1 MSETDSHSDGTDY
14 EQYELTESEVKRIL
28 VGEVIEKDGQE
39 FGIGI
44 PLNSV
49 GFIYENKW
57 NNLLCRED
65 VETIRWSGESGGD
78 SIQIEIVED
87 EDGEV
92 LSDEELTESIAENT
106 DLTTEEI
113 EEGVKDIQIEPPEQA
128 VVEDTDTDYTNT
140 DLHSIDDDDKQHVT
154 MECTMDIS
162 DLDAEDKE
170 VICQLARQFEDSFET
185 IVQKNRDYGFSFLTS
200 GKKLT
205 ESAGSP
211 FNSPMRSQ
219 AFGLLTRT
227 GDKRERL
234 INNVYGNGS
243 AAVSDEPHVT
253 AKEASNYYQ
262 FLALVLENPNLAES
276 VVDS

>member
-1 MSETDSHSDGTDY
+1 MSETDSHSDGTVDTN
-14 EQYELTESEVKRIL
+14 TEDDEIL
-28 VGEVIEKDGQE
+28 S
-39 FGIGI
+39 
-44 PLNSV
+44 N
-49 GFIYENKW
+49 
-57 NNLLCRED
+57 
-65 VETIRWSGESGGD
+65 
-78 SIQIEIVED
+78 
-87 EDGEV
+87 
-92 LSDEELTESIAENT
+92 EELTEVIAENT
-106 DLTTEEI
+106 DLTVQEI
-113 EEGVKDIQIEPPEQA
+113 GDRFKDIIIKPPEQA
-128 VVEDTDTDYTNT
+128 EVVEDEYDSDVVDATLDEVEDTDTDYTDT
-140 DLHSIDDDDKQHVT
+140 ELHSIDDGDKQHVT

-262 FLALVLENPNLAES
+262 FLALVLEQPDLAES
-276 VVDS
+276 VVDL

>member
-170 VICQLARQFEDSFET
+170 VICQLARQFEDSFAE
-185 IVQKNRDYGFSFLTS
+185 ICRKNRDYSFSFLKT
-200 GKKLT
+200 GKKMADSST
-205 ESAGSP
+205 IPIDSVP
-211 FNSPMRSQ
+211 RSNV
-219 AFGLLTRT
+219 FTLLTRIS
-227 GDKRERL
+227 DKEERL
-234 INNVYGNGS
+234 TENVFGNGS
-243 AAVSDEPHVT
+243 STVSDEPSVT
-253 AKEASNYYQ
+253 AREAANYFQ
-262 FLALVLENPNLAES
+262 FVSFVLANPDLAASVGES
-276 VVDS
+276 